1 MEMELYPLLSAIILV
16 TTIMTVI
23 LALFSYVAYRAR
35 GRKQARQNTSLT
47 SPNVAPVSPMF
58 RRYEPS
64 LEQ

>member
-1 MEMELYPLLSAIILV
+1 MEMELYPLLSAVILV

-35 GRKQARQNTSLT
+35 SRKQARRNVSLT
-47 SPNVAPVSPMF
+47 APGVAPISRVF

-64 LEQ
+64 L